1 MPRGLLSL
9 LQALATKGGIPMPT
23 PNDRGPRRPRTNTS
37 YHMEGDWAVPDR
49 EQAAPPPQRRTPT
62 QEQRRAAARSRRELR
77 RRRRRLAFAGTVCGI
92 LVLSGVI
99 TAVLPKSAKGEPETP
114 AATAEPSS
122 TRLVAPVPYGGAG
135 ESSAA
140 ALP

>member
-1 MPRGLLSL
+1 M
-9 LQALATKGGIPMPT
+9 
-23 PNDRGPRRPRTNTS
+23 
-37 YHMEGDWAVPDR
+37 
-49 EQAAPPPQRRTPT
+49 
-62 QEQRRAAARSRRELR
+62 
-77 RRRRRLAFAGTVCGI
+77 CGI

-140 ALP
+140 APALNWGTVGPQRQTADGGYTYTALPQKAGPPCRSSAGWIPAGLRTLHFWAIR

>member
-1 MPRGLLSL
+1 
-9 LQALATKGGIPMPT
+9 MPT

-49 EQAAPPPQRRTPT
+49 EQAAPPQQRRTPT

-114 AATAEPSS
+114 AAGQE
-122 TRLVAPVPYGGAG
+122 
-135 ESSAA
+135 
-140 ALP
+140 

>member
-1 MPRGLLSL
+1 
-9 LQALATKGGIPMPT
+9 MPT

-62 QEQRRAAARSRRELR
+62 QEQRRAAARRRRELR

-114 AATAEPSS
+114 EIGRAH
-122 TRLVAPVPYGGAG
+122 V
-135 ESSAA
+135 
-140 ALP
+140 